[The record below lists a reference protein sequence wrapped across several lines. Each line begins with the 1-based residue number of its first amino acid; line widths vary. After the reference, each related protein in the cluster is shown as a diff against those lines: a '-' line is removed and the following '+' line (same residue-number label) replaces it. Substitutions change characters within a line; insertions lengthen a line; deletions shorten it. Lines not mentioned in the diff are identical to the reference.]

1 MALRKCRECEK
12 KVSTEA
18 TTCPSCGAPNPTE
31 KVLTSKKKNSNS
43 NKKSSR
49 IIKPFWNGEEPLATS
64 FWGYGWVLNAIM
76 AIPALYFQT
85 YTDSISDV
93 MTTFLLIYFIFFLAF
108 QVWLHV
114 GIWRSATNYA
124 KKKSTWG
131 GLAKIVVFLNVSN
144 IILQL
149 FIL

>member
-1 MALRKCRECEK
+1 MTLRKCRECEK

-31 KVLTSKKKNSNS
+31 KVLTLKK
-43 NKKSSR
+43 KKSSR
-49 IIKPFWNGEEPLATS
+49 IIKPFWNGEEPLAIS
-64 FWGYGWVLNAIM
+64 FWGYGGVLNGIM
-76 AIPALYFQT
+76 VIPVLYFQT

-144 IILQL
+144 IILQV